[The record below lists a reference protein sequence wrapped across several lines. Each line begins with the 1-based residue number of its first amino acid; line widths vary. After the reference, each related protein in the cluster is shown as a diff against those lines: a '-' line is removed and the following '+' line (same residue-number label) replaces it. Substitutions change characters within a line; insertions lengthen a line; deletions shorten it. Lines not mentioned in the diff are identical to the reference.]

1 MTAIQRGQKDIMCFI
16 DELTPQE
23 VFSAIVLKETVCTGY
38 SKAFSYYCH
47 QLGIT
52 ATSLFSCF
60 HAWNLVELEGEF
72 YNLDA
77 TWADRE
83 GGETDWDWYLFSD
96 KFTEEYDGYGE
107 LVEAH
112 RRNAK
117 SRLLPACVGGKYAK
131 KIVISKELQEEEK
144 ETYEPEIPTEEETT
158 RKNEFEVV
166 LDEFLLNGSDLL
178 EKVPHRIAGKADTLY
193 VDVKIF
199 TEECHPY
206 DANCRMFTYE
216 YDETLKE
223 IYLFSYATEVLMVK
237 LTLESKRFEQL
248 YDSYHYLFAQGTMQC
263 DAPFVEDGVV
273 WIPFLLIA
281 DMYDMEINVVY
292 QGDSLL
298 KEDIADYDKDSYVM
312 GE

>member
-1 MTAIQRGQKDIMCFI
+1 MGNLKSKRVICVILVIMMTISAVGCAKDKKV
-16 DELTPQE
+16 DEKGDT
-23 VFSAIVLKETVCTGY
+23 SAAQNSSSQNKTESKET
-38 SKAFSYYCH
+38 
-47 QLGIT
+47 
-52 ATSLFSCF
+52 
-60 HAWNLVELEGEF
+60 ELEGETV
-72 YNLDA
+72 A
-77 TWADRE
+77 HE
-83 GGETDWDWYLFSD
+83 S
-96 KFTEEYDGYGE
+96 TEVPFDPEKMKELTKDDVEKYIKLANEKTGYINKTSHG
-107 LVEAH
+107 V
-112 RRNAK
+112 
-117 SRLLPACVGGKYAK
+117 PACVGGKYAK

-263 DAPFVEDGVV
+263 DAPFIEDGVV

-298 KEDIADYDKDSYVM
+298 KEDMADYDKYSYVM

>member
-23 VFSAIVLKETVCTGY
+23 VFSTIDSLVYDHPELFYLDNIGVRSETNEENIYYMRIDIDKEIAQIGSEKAIEQVAAQSKKVIEKANKLKSEEEKVRFLFETLVESVEYTEDDIACVCDQNLYSAIVL
-38 SKAFSYYCH
+38 
-47 QLGIT
+47 
-52 ATSLFSCF
+52 
-60 HAWNLVELEGEF
+60 
-72 YNLDA
+72 
-77 TWADRE
+77 
-83 GGETDWDWYLFSD
+83 
-96 KFTEEYDGYGE
+96 
-107 LVEAH
+107 
-112 RRNAK
+112 
-117 SRLLPACVGGKYAK
+117 
-131 KIVISKELQEEEK
+131 K

-263 DAPFVEDGVV
+263 DAPFVEDGVM